1 MESDVAWLSVAELT
15 RRVETGELDPDATAG
30 CHLERISLY
39 DLELGAYVHV
49 ASPSPAGPGPMAG
62 ATVAVKDSYPVQGMP
77 WTFGSTRW
85 RSRVATEDAEPVAR
99 ARAAGAVILGKT
111 NLPELAAAIGTAN
124 ELFPPTHNPWRRGFT
139 PGGSSGGSAAA
150 VAAGLCTIAFGDDMG
165 GSIRIPAACCGV
177 AGLRPSPGTVP
188 MEVPDPTWL
197 NVRGP
202 LGRRVADLR
211 LALAV
216 MAGRDLAVSS
226 DVGRLRVAVVRE
238 SPLPVDTACLEAC
251 ERAADRLRAAG
262 HQLESISW
270 DPLPVANSYQV
281 VRPASVSTMPG
292 EPAEYGSSAGR
303 LIARGREVSARQY
316 LGALT
321 GGLAAAEA
329 LHRVLRDHDAILTP
343 TLGRQ
348 PMPFSEVPAF
358 LSEAW
363 LGYTQFM
370 LPVSYAGLPAVS
382 VPAGLH
388 EGLPVGVQLIGRFR
402 REAELL
408 ALAERLEAEPG
419 FGFQRPQGFESPS

>member
-1 MESDVAWLSVAELT
+1 MESDVAWLSVAEVK
-15 RRVETGELDPDATAG
+15 RRVETGELDPGATAG
-30 CHLERISLY
+30 CHLKRIARH
-39 DLELGAYVHV
+39 DPELGAYVHV
-49 ASPSPAGPGPMAG
+49 AQPSPAGTGPLAG
-62 ATVAVKDSYPVQGMP
+62 VTVAVKDSYPVRGMP
-77 WTFGSTRW
+77 WTFGSRRW
-85 RSRVATEDAEPVAR
+85 KSRVAEEDAEPVAR
-99 ARAAGAVILGKT
+99 ARAGGALILGKT

-177 AGLRPSPGTVP
+177 AGLRPSPGVVP
-188 MEVPDPTWL
+188 TEVPDPTRL

-211 LALAV
+211 TALAV
-216 MAGRDLAVSS
+216 MAGLDLPPPS
-226 DVGRLRVAVVRE
+226 DQEGLRIAVVRE
-238 SPLPVDTACLEAC
+238 SPLPVDTACQEAC
-251 ERAADRLRAAG
+251 KRAAG
-262 HQLESISW
+262 RLLAAGHRLESISW
-270 DPLPVANSYQV
+270 DPLPVAHSYQL

-292 EPAEYGSSAGR
+292 EPAEYGSGAGR

-316 LGALT
+316 LAALT
-321 GGLAAAEA
+321 AGLAAAEA

-348 PMPFSEVPAF
+348 PMPFAEVPPF

-402 REAELL
+402 QEAELL

-419 FGFQRPQGFESPS
+419 FGFQRPPGFESSS

>member
-1 MESDVAWLSVAELT
+1 MGSDVAWLSVEEVKQ
-15 RRVETGELDPDATAG
+15 RVETGELDPGATAG
-30 CHLERISLY
+30 CHLERISRY
-39 DLELGAYVHV
+39 DPELGAYVHV
-49 ASPSPAGPGPMAG
+49 ASPSPAGAGPLAG
-62 ATVAVKDSYPVQGMP
+62 VTVAVKDSYPVQGMP
-77 WTFGSTRW
+77 WTFGSPRW
-85 RSRVATEDAEPVAR
+85 KSRVAEKDAEPVAR
-99 ARAAGAVILGKT
+99 VRAAGALILGKT

-177 AGLRPSPGTVP
+177 AGLRPSPGIVP
-188 MEVPDPTWL
+188 TEVPDPTRL

-211 LALAV
+211 SALTV
-216 MAGRDLAVSS
+216 MAGLGLPPPS
-226 DVGRLRVAVVRE
+226 DQEGLRIAVVSE
-238 SPLPVDTACLEAC
+238 SPLPVDTSCREAC
-251 ERAADRLRAAG
+251 ERAANRLQAAG

-270 DPLPVANSYQV
+270 DPLPVAHSYQL

-316 LGALT
+316 LAALT
-321 GGLAAAEA
+321 AGLAAAEA

-382 VPAGLH
+382 VPAGLR
-388 EGLPVGVQLIGRFR
+388 EGLPVGVQLIGRFQ

-419 FGFQRPQGFESPS
+419 FGFQRPPGFESSS

>member
-1 MESDVAWLSVAELT
+1 MESDVAWLSVAEVK
-15 RRVETGELDPDATAG
+15 RRVETGKLDPDATAG

-39 DLELGAYVHV
+39 DPDLGAYVHV
-49 ASPSPAGPGPMAG
+49 ASPSHAGAGPIAG
-62 ATVAVKDSYPVQGMP
+62 VTVAVKDSYPVQGMP
-77 WTFGSTRW
+77 WTFGSPRW
-85 RSRVATEDAEPVAR
+85 RSRVAQEDAEPVAR

-177 AGLRPSPGTVP
+177 AGLRPSLGAVP
-188 MEVPDPTWL
+188 MEVPDPTRL

-216 MAGRDLAVSS
+216 MAGLDLAVSS
-226 DVGRLRVAVVRE
+226 DAGRLRVAVARE

-262 HQLESISW
+262 HLLESISW

-316 LGALT
+316 LAALT

-348 PMPFSEVPAF
+348 PMPFVEVPAF

-363 LGYTQFM
+363 LAYTQFV

-419 FGFQRPQGFESPS
+419 FGFQRPPGFESPS